1 VPRSVG
7 MRERERA
14 MGEREP
20 EFARDLLHG
29 ADEVAE
35 FLYGSRKLRRK
46 VYHLASTSNLPI
58 FKLGSMICARKSVLL
73 AWVEAQ
79 EARYAND
86 NHKPAEQGV
95 KVGNL

>member
-1 VPRSVG
+1 
-7 MRERERA
+7 MRE
-14 MGEREP
+14 GEA
-20 EFARDLLHG
+20 EFSRDMLRG

-35 FLYGSRKLRRK
+35 FLYGSKAFRRK

-73 AWVEAQ
+73 AWVKAQ

-86 NHKPAEQGV
+86 NHKPAEKDV